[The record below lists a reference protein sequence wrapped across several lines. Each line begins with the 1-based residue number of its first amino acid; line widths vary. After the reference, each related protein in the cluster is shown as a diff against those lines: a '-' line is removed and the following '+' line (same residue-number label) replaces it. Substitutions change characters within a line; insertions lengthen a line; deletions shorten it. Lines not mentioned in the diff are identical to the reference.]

1 MRKSKFSPQQIAK
14 ILKEFDNGKS
24 VDQISREHG
33 VSSASF
39 YKWRSK
45 YAGMNSKEL
54 KRLKEL
60 EEENR
65 KLKQMYAT
73 LALDHQMAKEIIEKK
88 PLKPC
93 RKRSI
98 TKELI
103 HYGISRAC
111 RVLNMSKSVYY
122 YTPLGKD
129 DSEIEQAI
137 QQKAKEHS
145 EEGFWKAYDR
155 LREEG
160 KPWNHK
166 RVHRVYVSLGLPLRR
181 KAKKRLP
188 ARVKE
193 PLEVPNELN
202 HTWSMDFVTD
212 VLENKRRFR
221 AFNIIDDFNRE
232 ALHIEIDFSLTS
244 NRVVWVLNHLIN
256 KKGKPQKIRMDNGPE
271 FIAKIAFE
279 WSQMHEIDF
288 KYIQPG
294 KPTQNAFIERFNG
307 SYRRGVLNKYIFEH
321 IDQVREQ
328 TQIWMDD
335 YNNKRPHDALGKV
348 PPIKYAKLNS
358 TLASQSRIKNNN
370 FMEVLEN

>member
-1 MRKSKFSPQQIAK
+1 MRRSKFSPQQIAK

-33 VSSASF
+33 VAPATF
-39 YKWRSK
+39 YKWRSR
-45 YAGMNSKEL
+45 YAGMNTKEL

-60 EEENR
+60 EEENAR
-65 KLKQMYAT
+65 LKQMYAS

-93 RKRSI
+93 RKRTI
-98 TKELI
+98 AKELI
-103 HYGISRAC
+103 HYGICRAC

-122 YTPLGKD
+122 YRPLPKD
-129 DSEIEQAI
+129 DSEIEQAL

-166 RVHRVYVSLGLPLRR
+166 RMHRVYVALGLPLRR
-181 KAKKRLP
+181 KVKKRLP
-188 ARVKE
+188 ARTKE
-193 PLEVPNELN
+193 PLEVPSELN

-232 ALHIEIDFSLTS
+232 ALHIEVDFSLTS

-256 KKGKPQKIRMDNGPE
+256 KKGKPKKIRMDNGPE
-271 FIAKIAFE
+271 FIAKIASE
-279 WSQMHEIDF
+279 WSEMHDIEF

-294 KPTQNAFIERFNG
+294 KPTQNAFVERFNG
-307 SYRRGVLNKYIFEH
+307 SYRRGVLNKYIFED

-328 TQIWMDD
+328 TQIWMHD
-335 YNNKRPHDALGKV
+335 YNHYRPHDGLGKI
-348 PPIKYAKLNS
+348 PPVKYAELNS
-358 TLASQSRIKNNN
+358 LGASPKRIKNNK
-370 FMEVLEN
+370 FVKVLEK